1 MQDIIVY
8 ISLDTASKERATLLP
23 LILSFEGAFAYKEY
37 TNPEAVQAD
46 FPAAGSA
53 TASAAKAMFEQIK
66 LEKCPGRTKKVAVF
80 GVASDAAA
88 ATVTGALDTLRETHD
103 DWYFLVPTSTSKD
116 ILTALSVWADATVLT
131 LAQLEAGGV
140 EAEKLLI
147 AQTTDKNLITTAM
160 KGKRQTVVCYNHDAA
175 RSCIPAAWIGRVGPN
190 YPQSVTWKWK
200 ELYGIPAT
208 AEKGTDLQDL
218 LEDRYNLYISNHGR
232 EYMSEGICTDG
243 DFIDTVIGRWQIKQA
258 MRSNLVNMFVDTEHV
273 GYDNEGFTMVA
284 EQVIAALDEAVAN
297 GIILKQD
304 GVGAYS
310 VTIPKRTDAT
320 EEQAR
325 NRVMPPIP
333 WEATVRGGVHGVKV
347 TGVLTV
353 ALTSASAS

>member
-1 MQDIIVY
+1 MQDIVVY
-8 ISLDTASKERATLLP
+8 ISMDTASKERETLLP
-23 LILSFEGAFAYKEY
+23 LILSLEGAFAYKEY
-37 TNPEAVQAD
+37 SSLAAVQVD
-46 FPAAGSA
+46 FTSA
-53 TASAAKAMFEQIK
+53 TSPTALMAAALFEQIK
-66 LEKCPGRTKKVAVF
+66 LDKCPGRTKKLAVF
-80 GVASDAAA
+80 GVAPDTITTNIIAA
-88 ATVTGALDTLRETHD
+88 LNTLRETHD
-103 DWYFLVPTSTSKD
+103 DWYFLMPTTTTKAT
-116 ILTALSVWADATVLT
+116 LTALSTWADATVLT
-131 LAQLEAGGV
+131 LAQLEAGGI

-147 AQTTDKNLITTAM
+147 CQTTDKDIITTAM
-160 KGKRQTVVCYNHDAA
+160 KGKRQSVICYNHDAA
-175 RSCIPAAWIGRVGPN
+175 NSYIPPAWIGRTAPN

-208 AEKGTDLQDL
+208 TEKGTDLQNM
-218 LEDRYNLYISNHGR
+218 LEGRYNLYISNHGR

-243 DFIDTVIGRWQIKQA
+243 DFIDTVIGRWQIKQG
-258 MRSNLVNMFVDTEHV
+258 MRANLVNMFVNTENV

-284 EQVIAALDEAVAN
+284 EQVIAALDEAVEN

>member
-1 MQDIIVY
+1 MQDIVVY
-8 ISLDTASKERATLLP
+8 ISLDTASKERETLLP

-37 TNPEAVQAD
+37 TSLAAVQAD
-46 FPAAGSA
+46 FTSA
-53 TASAAKAMFEQIK
+53 TSPTALMAAALFDQIK

-88 ATVTGALDTLRETHD
+88 ADVTSSLDTLRETHD
-103 DWYFLVPTSTSKD
+103 DWYFLVPTTTTKAT
-116 ILTALSVWADATVLT
+116 LTALSTWADATVLT
-131 LAQLEAGGV
+131 LAQLEAGGI

-147 AQTTDKNLITTAM
+147 CQTTDKDIITTAM
-160 KGKRQTVVCYNHDAA
+160 KSKRQTVICYNHDAA
-175 RSCIPAAWIGRVGPN
+175 NSYIPPAWIGRTAPN

-200 ELYGIPAT
+200 ELHGVPAT
-208 AEKGTDLQDL
+208 TEKGTDLQDL
-218 LEDRYNLYISNHGR
+218 LEGRYNLYISNHGR

-243 DFIDTVIGRWQIKQA
+243 DFIDTVIGRWQIKES
-258 MRSNLVNMFVDTEHV
+258 MRTKLVNMFVDTENV

-284 EQVIAALDEAVAN
+284 EQVIAALDEAVEN

-304 GVGAYS
+304 GAGAYS

-333 WEATVRGGVHGVKV
+333 WQATVRGGVHGVKV

-353 ALTSASAS
+353 AMTASSAS